1 MSDALKRDI
10 WISATV
16 HYRDVVVPAGTVV
29 TGLADG
35 EAVLRFWVP
44 LGTFVYQRTGGYQ
57 RQMILVDIWN
67 AQGQDASLLR
77 YSLLDNTAASAT
89 VQLLGGAAAASLSIV
104 RDSMIDSAETLRS
117 LMRYIQIEV
126 PLAASHTGGAVGLLQ
141 DGLRVRLRFQLNA
154 PAAGSLPGR
163 VALPSGYR
171 KRVFWTDSETAGEDA
186 YFYNATQT
194 SGMACYWLGACTDGG
209 SNCYI
214 TAPRISPFGG
224 GYASPGVTS
233 ANRGHTIYAGTHK
246 YTRSPSSVSG
256 AVEGP
261 ATWLSQYSSSTA
273 LTGLVQLGT
282 YYVTQNDDYA
292 APFLDDAGSLA
303 FAKGKVHTFPAYVT
317 VEDGAAWIHMLIPF
331 ENRRYIDDPD
341 PDDTAACEQYQVY
354 SWSGTMSAFLRK
366 DSTKTAVM
374 SVAAS
379 VTSGDSS
386 DGSILHAPGGLIV
399 RARLKSVPS
408 QDEHACLGGVD
419 SNGFTITRTS
429 NRYTP
434 AATAAAAS

>member
-1 MSDALKRDI
+1 MSDALKRDP
-10 WISATV
+10 WGSVTV

-67 AQGQDASLLR
+67 AQGQDSSLLR

-141 DGLRVRLRFQLNA
+141 DGLRVRLRFQQDA
-154 PAAGSLPGR
+154 PAAGSLPGS

-186 YFYNATQT
+186 FMYASPT
-194 SGMACYWLGACTDGG
+194 GGIACHFLGACTDGG

-214 TAPRISPFGG
+214 TYPRFAMWGQE
-224 GYASPGVTS
+224 YASAGVNS
-233 ANRGHTIYAGTHK
+233 FNKAHTIYAGTHK

-256 AVEGP
+256 IVEGA
-261 ATWLSQYSSSTA
+261 ATWLSQYSNTTA
-273 LTGLVQLGT
+273 LTGLVQMGHI
-282 YYVTQNDDYA
+282 YIENYSDYA

-303 FAKGKVHTFPAYVT
+303 FAKDKYHTFPAYVT
-317 VEDGAAWIHMLIPF
+317 VEDGVAWIHMLIPF
-331 ENRRYIDDPD
+331 ENRRYIDNPD

-354 SWSGTMSAFLRK
+354 SWSGTMTAFLRK

-386 DGSILHAPGGLIV
+386 DGSVLHAPGGLIV
-399 RARLKSVPS
+399 CARLKSVPS
-408 QDEHACLGGVD
+408 QGEHACLGGVD
-419 SNGFTITRTS
+419 SAGFTITRTA

-434 AATAAAAS
+434 AQ